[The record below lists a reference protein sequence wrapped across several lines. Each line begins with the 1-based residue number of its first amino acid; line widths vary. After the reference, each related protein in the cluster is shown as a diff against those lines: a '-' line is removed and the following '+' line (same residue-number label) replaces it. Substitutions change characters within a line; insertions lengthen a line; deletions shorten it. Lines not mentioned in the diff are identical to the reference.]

1 MIHQRPASCT
11 RPDSKESGLS
21 HFRDF
26 EPGAHRVPTT
36 FTARLLNQVE
46 LDRIA
51 DLLRGPRWPVALD
64 QRLVNLGLARVVLG
78 KVVASKA
85 AREGLWRSRY
95 EVRRSN
101 DAHPLAV
108 VAVIEADTQR
118 EALAAAWAM
127 ARRDVGEQR
136 QRHLVQEGDAGRWS
150 IFLPPVRTW
159 PGWSVRPYTLE
170 LLQIQP

>member
-78 KVVASKA
+78 KVVATRV

-95 EVRRSN
+95 QVRRGT
-101 DAHPLAV
+101 DARHL
-108 VAVIEADTQR
+108 IEADTQR

-127 ARRDVGEQR
+127 ARRDVGPRNQDR
-136 QRHLVQEGDAGRWS
+136 LVQEGREGQWT
-150 IFLPPVRTW
+150 IFLQPVRAW
-159 PGWSVRPYTLE
+159 PAWSVRPYTLE